1 MPANNN
7 PYGGPSYSF
16 YKRGQTDAGVPTYD
30 FFKGEEDEAPSLTL
44 PQGGYADQFITKIP
58 ERNEPDMRLAQNGSS
73 ASGAATSAPPKNY
86 SDPNDEPPPAAT
98 PAAPRSTAPVTAA
111 TSAPPKNY
119 SDPNDPP
126 PSAPPPAA
134 AKPTPGGGGGAPP
147 PWRPAPAAAPAAP
160 PPGPLDDPFNKN
172 LDAVQTRGESS
183 TQESGTRRVLSPGSE
198 AEYQDKVARKQEELE
213 KLQLREGAVSFLQD
227 QARQAELQK
236 IPVERQYDARERA
249 LEAERQ
255 KRVDEIEKELEQERL
270 KSKNPNDFWDSRD
283 TKSSIALGIGMA
295 LGAFG
300 TRPGEENQGTRVL
313 NDAMNRHMRNREETV
328 RKLYEKRGRTR
339 ENYADMQARLEAE
352 RRQALKQIQYQVADF
367 VLQSENPRVRAAAKK
382 QIRDEINANTDL
394 REMVRRDAS
403 SAPPAG
409 AEGEANVAS
418 KMAPDPRLKMDV
430 PPAGSTAAAPSGGA
444 PGGPSTAAARDLLG
458 KAGAGIAKGAAAA
471 KDTVSKYGNK
481 AIDKL
486 LDSDLSVLDPPPPGT
501 PDKYGLLSPEGRLK
515 QAEQDDRAALE
526 YQRDYV
532 MQRQRRGDAPPGPG
546 ELPEPS
552 EKVTRRVYEIGKA
565 QQAALDAVNKPARPP
580 APPPTL
586 QNKRD
591 AVLIDQLGAAR
602 AATGGLPPGTPPT
615 RNSTPNIPQVA
626 QPVDAGMMQSR
637 PEAPGQ
643 LTRSTPAPFVD
654 ARKEALQDLRRFNQE
669 GIDYREGRRKEP
681 PKPMK
686 EEYIKE
692 LFSGQK
698 PEAPA
703 KGRKPPTEQ
712 NKRDKVLID
721 KELEAQRKKDAAT
734 FKEVLQKRKDIAVKL
749 RRRDIAPKER
759 ATMETLDKQLGDL
772 QKLMEKPATMERS
785 KEPSKADSVLNE
797 WRKQAR

>member
-30 FFKGEEDEAPSLTL
+30 FFKGDEDEAPSLTL

-58 ERNEPDMRLAQNGSS
+58 ERNEPDMRLAQNMPPQG
-73 ASGAATSAPPKNY
+73 AQPAPTGGAAAP
-86 SDPNDEPPPAAT
+86 
-98 PAAPRSTAPVTAA
+98 
-111 TSAPPKNY
+111 
-119 SDPNDPP
+119 
-126 PSAPPPAA
+126 APPP
-134 AKPTPGGGGGAPP
+134 PGSAGGGAPNGGSGGKKAPEDLDFWTP
-147 PWRPAPAAAPAAP
+147 PAGLRAPTGSRSA
-160 PPGPLDDPFNKN
+160 DFDPNSPDWDSRVTN
-172 LDAVQTRGESS
+172 TTGSS
-183 TQESGTRRVLSPGSE
+183 QESGTKRVLSKDAQTDIQRFEGMAAGSLN
-198 AEYQDKVARKQEELE
+198 DIK
-213 KLQLREGAVSFLQD
+213 LREGAVSFLQD

-236 IPVERQYDARERA
+236 IPVERQYDDREKA

-295 LGAFG
+295 LGAFA
-300 TRPGEENQGTRVL
+300 TRPGEENQGARVL
-313 NDAMNRHMRNREETV
+313 NDAMNRHMRNREEQV

-382 QIRDEINANTDL
+382 QIRDEINAPANRPRGPDDIS
-394 REMVRRDAS
+394 RVEA
-403 SAPPAG
+403 PAG
-409 AEGEANVAS
+409 GT
-418 KMAPDPRLKMDV
+418 PFG
-430 PPAGSTAAAPSGGA
+430 GSSGPGGASGGA
-444 PGGPSTAAARDLLG
+444 PGSSTDAARDFLG
-458 KAGAGIAKGAAAA
+458 KAGAGIAKDAAAA

-481 AIDKL
+481 VIDKL

-532 MQRQRRGDAPPGPG
+532 MQRERRGDAPPGPG

-565 QQAALDAVNKPARPP
+565 QQAALDAMNKPARPP

-615 RNSTPNIPQVA
+615 RNATPNIPQVA
-626 QPVDAGMMQSR
+626 QPVDAGMMQSL

-734 FKEVLQKRKDIAVKL
+734 FKEVLQKRKEIATKL

-759 ATMETLDKQLGDL
+759 ATMEALDKQLGDL
-772 QKLMEKPATMERS
+772 QRLFEKPATMERS

>member
-1 MPANNN
+1 MPTNNN

-16 YKRGQTDAGVPTYD
+16 YKRGQTDEGVPTYD
-30 FFKGEEDEAPSLTL
+30 FFKGDADEAPSLTL

-58 ERNEPDMRLAQNGSS
+58 ERNEPDMRLAQNG
-73 ASGAATSAPPKNY
+73 AGGDAGTDKPVGGAAGGAAGTPQPDGGAGGKNGTGGEPPKPLGG
-86 SDPNDEPPPAAT
+86 DT
-98 PAAPRSTAPVTAA
+98 T
-111 TSAPPKNY
+111 PPK
-119 SDPNDPP
+119 
-126 PSAPPPAA
+126 
-134 AKPTPGGGGGAPP
+134 
-147 PWRPAPAAAPAAP
+147 
-160 PPGPLDDPFNKN
+160 PPGTSPIPGFGGSFGGDGGPIPTAEQIRKE
-172 LDAVQTRGESS
+172 AQGSS
-183 TQESGTRRVLSPGSE
+183 SESGTRGVLSPNDETALKDAWKWRDEGLRE
-198 AEYQDKVARKQEELE
+198 QQRADLARKVYE
-213 KLQLREGAVSFLQD
+213 D
-227 QARQAELQK
+227 N
-236 IPVERQYDARERA
+236 AREWQFSKLWKEREFDKKDVDLERDRA
-249 LEAERQ
+249 A
-255 KRVDEIEKELEQERL
+255 RVDEIEKELEQERL

-295 LGAFG
+295 LGAFA
-300 TRPGEENQGTRVL
+300 TRPGEENQGARIL
-313 NDAMNRHMRNREETV
+313 NDAMSRHMRNREETV

-352 RRQALKQIQYQVADF
+352 RRQALKQIDYQVQDQIARSLNPLDRAQF
-367 VLQSENPRVRAAAKK
+367 NKMVAQSR
-382 QIRDEINANTDL
+382 Q
-394 REMVRRDAS
+394 
-403 SAPPAG
+403 
-409 AEGEANVAS
+409 
-418 KMAPDPRLKMDV
+418 
-430 PPAGSTAAAPSGGA
+430 GGA
-444 PGGPSTAAARDLLG
+444 PPSRAGAASGGTPFGGSGSPGGAPANTAPGSSTDAARDLLG

-481 AIDKL
+481 AIDRL

-565 QQAALDAVNKPARPP
+565 QQAALDAMNKPARPP

-615 RNSTPNIPQVA
+615 RNATPNIPQVA

-772 QKLMEKPATMERS
+772 QKLMEKPATMEPG